1 MYRCSPRPRRRNSNP
16 SAMNVQ
22 ASKRYNSRIDKYK
35 KTLKELIRKNKVSV
49 IPAGLQ
55 MVEGKS
61 QRVVLV
67 DRGNVEELFT
77 KSMKPLSRK
86 ASSKKKQK

>member
-1 MYRCSPRPRRRNSNP
+1 MSNFDFV
-16 SAMNVQ
+16 SSSTLVGEVG
-22 ASKRYNSRIDKYK
+22 ITHK
-35 KTLKELIRKNKVSV
+35 KLKVLIRKNKVSV

>member
-1 MYRCSPRPRRRNSNP
+1 MSNFDFV
-16 SAMNVQ
+16 SSSTLAGEVE
-22 ASKRYNSRIDKYK
+22 ITHK
-35 KTLKELIRKNKVSV
+35 KLKELIRKNKVSV

-55 MVEGKS
+55 IVEGKS

>member
-1 MYRCSPRPRRRNSNP
+1 MSNFDFV
-16 SAMNVQ
+16 SSSTLAGEVG
-22 ASKRYNSRIDKYK
+22 ITHK
-35 KTLKELIRKNKVSV
+35 KLKELIRKNKVSV

-67 DRGNVEELFT
+67 DRGNVEEIFT